1 MRKDTG
7 AIEKDVN
14 DEDGPIGKQSLTEVE
29 LIPGFF
35 FLLYCNGNIFNRS
48 WNGGIVRQTHILVES
63 LQLVG

>member
-1 MRKDTG
+1 MPELPPVGFGGWRSLMRKDTG

-35 FLLYCNGNIFNRS
+35 FLTVL
-48 WNGGIVRQTHILVES
+48 
-63 LQLVG
+63 